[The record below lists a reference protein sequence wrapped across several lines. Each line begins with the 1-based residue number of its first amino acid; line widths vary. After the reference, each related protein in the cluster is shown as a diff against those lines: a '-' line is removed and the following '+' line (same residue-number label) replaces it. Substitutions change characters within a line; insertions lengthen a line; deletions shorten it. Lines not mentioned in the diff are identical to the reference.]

1 MTTKTDKIP
10 IVPVQTGEVF
20 LQDKIIDEQRC
31 FICKKE
37 FDKFSNKGIL
47 FLRKSKGE
55 MIFACDS
62 HNGIVQEY
70 VKQFRRLP
78 DGWEKE
84 RT

>member
-37 FDKFSNKGIL
+37 FDKFNNKGVL
-47 FLRKSKGE
+47 LLRKNKGE

-62 HNGIVQEY
+62 HQGVVREY
-70 VKQFRRLP
+70 VKQFRILP
-78 DGWEKE
+78 DGWEKK
-84 RT
+84 